1 MAAPAELTAH
11 DQMISAVQ
19 AEAEALLADRQP
31 VRVLDAGCGAR
42 SKLQFPEGFVVTG
55 IDTSEQQLA
64 RNTRVDHKVVGD
76 LQTHQFGADSFDLI
90 TCWNVLEHL
99 PEPTSALDRMRE
111 ALSPGGLLI
120 VASPNIWSV
129 RTMVTRLTPHRF
141 HVWFYRKVLD
151 KPDAGTGD
159 VAPFPTVLSGE
170 MSPAGI
176 RRYAAANGLEIVRL
190 DTYEPNQTLK
200 ARRKSPALGWALD
213 AAGGVSK
220 LATRGRVDARES
232 EYIALLR
239 RPYDGAASTP
249 S

>member
-1 MAAPAELTAH
+1 MAASSAEPTAH
-11 DQMISAVQ
+11 DLVIAAVQ
-19 AEAEALLADRQP
+19 SEAEALLADRAP

-42 SKLQFPEGFVVTG
+42 SKLTFPDAYVVTG
-55 IDTSEQQLA
+55 IDTSAQQLA
-64 RNTRVDHKVVGD
+64 RNATVHHKIVGN
-76 LQTHQFGADSFDLI
+76 LQTHRFGPDTFDLV

-99 PEPTSALDRMRE
+99 PQPTEALDRMRE
-111 ALSPGGLLI
+111 ALSAGGVLV

-159 VAPFPTVLSGE
+159 VAPFPTVLSAE

-176 RRYAAANGLEIVRL
+176 RRYAAAHGLELVRL

-200 ARRKSPALGWALD
+200 ARRKSASLRVLLD
-213 AAGGVSK
+213 AVGTISR
-220 LATRGRVDARES
+220 LATRGRADARHS
-232 EYIALLR
+232 EYIAVLR
-239 RPYDGAASTP
+239 LP
-249 S
+249 